1 MVIGKIK
8 GEKVSPSLLAVVLF
22 ILVHISCFLP
32 GQEKASSCPF
42 HSRRT
47 GWFHPFPSLRFRF
60 FFLFITIYSRTSGT
74 SSYAALLWPNDS
86 EQAIDRPRF
95 RAGRISILRTAGQMV
110 RTLLSTPQKLAPPA
124 NFSIYFTPIGSSR
137 VENGANPFRWLE
149 SMTDLSYIGWICEPR
164 LIGNAKE
171 ISRTDP
177 PRKELD
183 DFSSRNEQRKD
194 ESEWINARTDRSG
207 QTWPNRF
214 ATSKNR
220 ESRMLWSAR
229 GIATVITRPD
239 TNHGPSFIQGHSY
252 EIV

>member
-8 GEKVSPSLLAVVLF
+8 GEKISPSLLAVVLF

-86 EQAIDRPRF
+86 EQAIDRSRF

-110 RTLLSTPQKLAPPA
+110 RTLLSIQKLAPSA

-164 LIGNAKE
+164 LIGNA
-171 ISRTDP
+171 
-177 PRKELD
+177 
-183 DFSSRNEQRKD
+183 
-194 ESEWINARTDRSG
+194 DRPAAKGTRRFFITERAEERRVRMNQCS
-207 QTWPNRF
+207 NRQIGSNL
-214 ATSKNR
+214 TEPIR
-220 ESRMLWSAR
+220 HE
-229 GIATVITRPD
+229 
-239 TNHGPSFIQGHSY
+239 
-252 EIV
+252 